1 MHKYN
6 ISVEDILGTSK
17 KQMNILCY
25 QKGME
30 GINEQSIPYAHIIKE
45 LIKVKEG
52 NLQLIFTDEN
62 ANFSY
67 DAYDFIIYSL

>member
-1 MHKYN
+1 MNHLMHKYN

-25 QKGME
+25 QKWIE
-30 GINEQSIPYAHIIKE
+30 GVNEQSISYAHIIKE

-52 NLQLIFTDEN
+52 NLQLIFTNEN
-62 ANFSY
+62 PNFSY
-67 DAYDFIIYSL
+67 DRPGPV